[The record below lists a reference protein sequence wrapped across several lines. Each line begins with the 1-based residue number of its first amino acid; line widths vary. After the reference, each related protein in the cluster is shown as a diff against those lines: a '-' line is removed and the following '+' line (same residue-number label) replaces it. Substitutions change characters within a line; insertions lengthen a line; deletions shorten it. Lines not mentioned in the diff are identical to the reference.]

1 MRAKHCPQQMAAS
14 VSHLPATKLS
24 LLEQLSVGRHRRAIN
39 KWSRTYLAFSV
50 QLPSPIQ
57 HRKMILKEHYLELIQ
72 IGRNVNALSERD
84 VTKRRLKRKNRLAR

>member
-1 MRAKHCPQQMAAS
+1 MGVKHCPQQMAAL

-24 LLEQLSVGRHRRAIN
+24 LLEQLSPGRHRRASN

-50 QLPSPIQ
+50 QLPSPVQ
-57 HRKMILKEHYLELIQ
+57 CRKMILKEHYLELIQ

-84 VTKRRLKRKNRLAR
+84 VTKRRVKEEK